1 MNKTPSQTVTEYIND
16 TKIIN
21 TNEKVC
27 LILGVIYSCQD
38 FKELTNIKTIINMSV
53 LQQQHKTGILTT
65 IDSFITNL
73 SG

>member
-1 MNKTPSQTVTEYIND
+1 MNKTPSQTVVDYIND
-16 TKIIN
+16 TKISNIN
-21 TNEKVC
+21 NKTC

-38 FKELTNIKTIINMSV
+38 LEELINIKTIINMSV
-53 LQQQHKTGILTT
+53 LQQQHKTGIMTT